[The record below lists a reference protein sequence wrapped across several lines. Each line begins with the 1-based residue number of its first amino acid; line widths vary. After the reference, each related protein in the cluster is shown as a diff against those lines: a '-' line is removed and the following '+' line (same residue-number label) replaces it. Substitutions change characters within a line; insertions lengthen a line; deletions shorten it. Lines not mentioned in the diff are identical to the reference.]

1 MRLIV
6 VGSGIVGASCAYT
19 ASSLGAEVVLVDA
32 GMPGRATAA
41 GAGIICP
48 WSSAVEDPAWCSL
61 AYPAAREYPA
71 LIGRLA
77 DLGEADV
84 GYRRVGA
91 LPPPRGEADQDQEE
105 GRPGLPG

>member
-71 LIGRLA
+71 LISRLA

-84 GYRRVGA
+84 GYRRGGGLA
-91 LPPPRGEADQDQEE
+91 PAGGEDRGQ
-105 GRPGLPG
+105 GRRRR